1 MDCTVVVLPSVPE
14 LEIAV
19 GGAKVEVAT
28 GGDMSRVGTDSVGT
42 EGTTRS
48 EDGGVRTADMESS
61 EGIESEAGR
70 TSLVKPISI
79 NALKTVSGRSSTVP
93 EASNVQVIVVTS
105 PVIPVFRVR
114 HR

>member
-1 MDCTVVVLPSVPE
+1 MSLGLEEQQDRRTAGYVLQ
-14 LEIAV
+14 
-19 GGAKVEVAT
+19 T
-28 GGDMSRVGTDSVGT
+28 WNHQRVC
-42 EGTTRS
+42 
-48 EDGGVRTADMESS
+48 TADMEP
-61 EGIESEAGR
+61 SEAGR